1 MIMDCEIFD
10 IVCKMME
17 GMPVD
22 EENLTHDTTREVGP
36 GATFLTQKHTKEH
49 MRELWL
55 STLMD
60 RRPYSKRKEKKDEA
74 RDRARHR
81 AEKILDT
88 HKPEPLES
96 GLIEELNKIIKSV
109 EKKSG
114 SKRQEERIDNET

>member
-1 MIMDCEIFD
+1 MDYEIFD
-10 IVCKMME
+10 IVCKMTE
-17 GMPVD
+17 GIPID
-22 EENLTHDTTREVGP
+22 EETLTLDTIREVGL
-36 GATFLTQKHTKEH
+36 GRTFLTQKHTKEH

-60 RRPYSKRKEKKDEA
+60 RRPYSEWKEKRDEA
-74 RDRARHR
+74 KDWAPHK
-81 AEKILDT
+81 AKKILGT

-96 GLIEELNKIIKSV
+96 RLIEELNKIIKSI